1 MSHMVALM
9 YERIAIEAYVTCGS
23 HPSGMSTIVKRI
35 RTTGL
40 QNRRNLNIKR
50 ESGNGSNK

>member
-1 MSHMVALM
+1 MVALM

-23 HPSGMSTIVKRI
+23 HPSGMSTRVKRI